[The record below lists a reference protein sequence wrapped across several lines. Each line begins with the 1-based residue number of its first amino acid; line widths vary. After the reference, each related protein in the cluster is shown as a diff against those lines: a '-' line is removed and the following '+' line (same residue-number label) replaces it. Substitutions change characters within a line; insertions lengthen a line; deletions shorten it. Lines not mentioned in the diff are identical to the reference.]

1 MNSVFRMHPNEL
13 QKKMFYLN
21 YLNKDKNFNFLN
33 VILEKYDINIGIYYE
48 IISGIEEFKLK
59 NILRFFN
66 SRLLKIDE
74 KINYEDKLSYEDFN
88 EIMKEYIDN
97 DITKC
102 IVILNLIQHYIYPM
116 K

>member
-1 MNSVFRMHPNEL
+1 MNSVFRLHPNEL
-13 QKKMFYLN
+13 QKKMIYLN
-21 YLNKDKNFNFLN
+21 YLNKDKNFDFLN

-48 IISGIEEFKLK
+48 IISGLEEFKLK

-74 KINYEDKLSYEDFN
+74 KIIYENKLSYKEFN
-88 EIMKEYIDN
+88 EIMKEYINN

-102 IVILNLIQHYIYPM
+102 IVIMNLIQHYIYPM

>member
-1 MNSVFRMHPNEL
+1 MNSVFRMHPNDL
-13 QKKMFYLN
+13 QKKMIYLN
-21 YLNKDKNFNFLN
+21 YLNKDKNFDFLDI
-33 VILEKYDINIGIYYE
+33 ILKKYDINICIYYE

-74 KINYEDKLSYEDFN
+74 KINYENKLSYGEFN
-88 EIMKEYIDN
+88 EIIKDYINN
-97 DITKC
+97 DISKC
-102 IVILNLIQHYIYPM
+102 IIIMNLIQHYIYPM

>member
-21 YLNKDKNFNFLN
+21 YLNKDKNFDFLN